1 MFRKRYKFY
10 LIDKHLTNDYFEWL
24 TTLLKNLNGV
34 TILDKDE
41 LTMTV
46 SVNEVADSILIP
58 MMEMDAIPSRVDI
71 FVQKG

>member
-34 TILDKDE
+34 TILE
-41 LTMTV
+41 EEALAITV
-46 SVNEVADSILIP
+46 GVNEVADSILIP
-58 MMEMDAIPSRVDI
+58 MMDMNAIPSRVDI
-71 FVQKG
+71 FAQKG